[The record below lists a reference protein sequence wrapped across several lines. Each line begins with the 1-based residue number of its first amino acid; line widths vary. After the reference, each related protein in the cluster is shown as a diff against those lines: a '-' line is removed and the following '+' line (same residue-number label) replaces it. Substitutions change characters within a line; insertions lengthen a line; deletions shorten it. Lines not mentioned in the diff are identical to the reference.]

1 MNRIATPKTHLLSAL
16 CALCLFALPAAH
28 AQTGL
33 YGGFNAAK
41 VDQPSNNWA
50 YGGSFGIYSDFA
62 KLPDFA
68 KVPVRV
74 GADLRFS
81 VMRLDSNTKLFS
93 TLIGPRIA
101 FHPAALPLTPYAEVL
116 IGTGRYSFG
125 NNVGSATKFEY
136 GVLGGVDRPVVPHLD
151 WRVVEFSYSRLATVQ
166 RQRLSMETLTTGVVL
181 RF

>member
-1 MNRIATPKTHLLSAL
+1 MNRIATPKTRLLYVL
-16 CALCLFALPAAH
+16 CALCLFALPSAH

-41 VDQPSNNWA
+41 VDQPSNKWA
-50 YGGSFGIYSDFA
+50 YGGQFGIYSDFA
-62 KLPDFA
+62 KLP
-68 KVPVRV
+68 PVRV

-81 VMRLDSNTKLFS
+81 VMRLDSNTTLFS
-93 TLIGPRIA
+93 TLIGPRVA
-101 FHPAALPLTPYAEVL
+101 FHPPAIPLTPYAEIL

-136 GVLGGVDRPVVPHLD
+136 GVLGGVDRPLVPHLD

-166 RQRLSMETLTTGVVL
+166 RQRLSMETLTTGLVL

>member
-1 MNRIATPKTHLLSAL
+1 MNRIATPKTRLLYAL
-16 CALCLFALPAAH
+16 CSLCLFALPAAH

-41 VDQPSNNWA
+41 VDQPSNKWA
-50 YGGSFGIYSDFA
+50 YGGLFGIYSDFA
-62 KLPDFA
+62 KVP
-68 KVPVRV
+68 PVRV

-81 VMRLDSNTKLFS
+81 VIRLDSNTTLFS
-93 TLIGPRIA
+93 TLIGPRVA
-101 FHPAALPLTPYAEVL
+101 FHPAAIPLTPYAEIL
-116 IGTGRYSFG
+116 IGTGRYSFS

-136 GVLGGVDRPVVPHLD
+136 VALGGVDRPLVPHLD

-166 RQRLSMETLTTGVVL
+166 RQRLSMETITTGVVL